1 MLKEFFLRNP
11 TTQIGLNKNPIKIHY
26 ISPIPIKKNKSQ
38 QNKMTLKKNKN
49 DNKLISNYQ
58 NYGLLSFTHKY
69 LRNERLTSKSS
80 LKTQT
85 NSTNFFLTT
94 SSTFN
99 NLEKSNSRINQTQEK
114 KNSLMKKKRVLQNK
128 IKKLKIEKLNL
139 LNIKKQV
146 EEDKNK
152 IRTLKFDINRFDILI
167 KNCKKDFNNLS
178 LQCTSLK
185 DEITKILVKQNN
197 K

>member
-1 MLKEFFLRNP
+1 MLKDFFLRNP
-11 TTQIGLNKNPIKIHY
+11 TTQISLYKNPIKIHY

-38 QNKMTLKKNKN
+38 QNKMTLKQNKN
-49 DNKLISNYQ
+49 DNKFISNYQ
-58 NYGLLSFTHKY
+58 KYGILSFTHKY
-69 LRNERLTSKSS
+69 LRNDKLTSKSS

-167 KNCKKDFNNLS
+167 KNCKKDYNNLS

-185 DEITKILVKQNN
+185 DEINKILVKENN

>member
-11 TTQIGLNKNPIKIHY
+11 NQISLYKNPIKIHY

-38 QNKMTLKKNKN
+38 QNKMTLKKYQN
-49 DNKLISNYQ
+49 DNKLILNYQ

-80 LKTQT
+80 LK
-85 NSTNFFLTT
+85 
-94 SSTFN
+94 
-99 NLEKSNSRINQTQEK
+99 KK

-167 KNCKKDFNNLS
+167 KNCKKDYNNLS

-185 DEITKILVKQNN
+185 DEINKILVKENN